1 MAETYNIDLD
11 AGSDFAWEIQQ
22 QNEDETPIDITDG
35 SAELVIRRGIPG
47 SPATLTL
54 TSAPGG
60 GLTIVPEDGLITVS
74 ITRTQS
80 ASLSGRYVYDLHFT
94 DAGDNRSRLVE
105 GTVNVSPL
113 L

>member
-11 AGSDFAWEIQQ
+11 AGSDFSWEIQQ
-22 QNEDETPIDITDG
+22 QNEDETPIDITGG

-47 SPATLTL
+47 SSAALTL
-54 TSAPGG
+54 TSESGG
-60 GLTIVPEDGLITVS
+60 GLTITAEDGLITVA

-80 ASLSGRYVYDLHFT
+80 AQLSGRYVYDLHFT
-94 DAGDNRSRLVE
+94 DAGDNRSRLVQ